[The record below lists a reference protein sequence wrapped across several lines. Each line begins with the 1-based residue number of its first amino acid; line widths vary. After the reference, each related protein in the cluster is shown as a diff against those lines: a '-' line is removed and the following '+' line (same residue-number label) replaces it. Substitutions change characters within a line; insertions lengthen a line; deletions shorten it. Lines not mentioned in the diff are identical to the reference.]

1 MNLFQMENWNLTIS
15 EQTWGLVPFK
25 KLLDKDKSPEKERA
39 IKEVTF
45 VWFYCDIKSDYQ
57 YILNPEERAKEIKK
71 DLKLPS
77 AWKITKDVQ
86 AAIDF
91 YRERSTTTSSKIF
104 EDSMYIANTLSS
116 KLRKIVDDED
126 TNPNTYIKLIDG
138 LKKMPELIKTIKQAE
153 KEVLKEISE
162 NKKNIG
168 SQQKGMFEEGFK
180 L

>member
-1 MNLFQMENWNLTIS
+1 
-15 EQTWGLVPFK
+15 
-25 KLLDKDKSPEKERA
+25 
-39 IKEVTF
+39 
-45 VWFYCDIKSDYQ
+45 
-57 YILNPEERAKEIKK
+57 
-71 DLKLPS
+71 
-77 AWKITKDVQ
+77 
-86 AAIDF
+86 
-91 YRERSTTTSSKIF
+91 
-104 EDSMYIANTLSS
+104 MYIANTLSS